1 MDLKRYLKEKK
12 KIIDDYLRQYI
23 SEKKRDRECP
33 ANLRNAMSYALIGS
47 GKRIRPILSIAGYEA
62 AGGKS
67 DSMVP
72 VAAAL
77 ELVHTYSL
85 IHDDLPAMDDDDFRR
100 NKPAVHKVFGE
111 GAAILAGDALL
122 TDAFHI
128 ISRSKAGPRALIN
141 IIAELARASGPE
153 GMVGGQTVDLLFEG
167 KKARKKDLLYIHTHK
182 TGALI
187 RASVRIGAIMA
198 NASPSRLKALTAY
211 GEKVGLAFQI
221 VDDILDI
228 TGTREE
234 LGKATGADSA
244 RGKNTYPS
252 AFGLQQSHM
261 MAEALIH
268 ESLNAVRIFNR
279 KADPLTEIARY
290 ILARRN

>member
-1 MDLKRYLKEKK
+1 MDLKRYLREKK
-12 KIIDDYLRQYI
+12 KIIDDYLRKYI
-23 SEKKRDRECP
+23 SEKKSEQDCPKDLRD
-33 ANLRNAMSYALIGS
+33 AMSYALIGS
-47 GKRIRPILSIAGYEA
+47 GKRIRPILSLAAYEA

-67 DSMVP
+67 DTMIP
-72 VAAAL
+72 IAASL

-85 IHDDLPAMDDDDFRR
+85 IHDDLPSMDDDDFRR

-111 GAAILAGDALL
+111 GTAILAGDALL
-122 TDAFHI
+122 TDAFHM
-128 ISRSKAGPRALIN
+128 ISRSKASPDVLI
-141 IIAELARASGPE
+141 IIIRELAHAGGPE
-153 GMVGGQTVDLLFEG
+153 GMVGGQTVDLLLEG
-167 KKARKKDLLYIHTHK
+167 KKAGKRDLLYIHTHK

-198 NASPSRLKALTAY
+198 NASPSKLKALTEY
-211 GEKVGLAFQI
+211 GEKVGLAFQV

-228 TGTREE
+228 TGTQEE

-252 AFGLQQSHM
+252 AFGLKQSHR
-261 MAEALIH
+261 MAETLIKD
-268 ESLNAVRIFNR
+268 SLNAVKIFEK
-279 KADPLTEIARY
+279 KAEPLAEIARY

>member
-1 MDLKRYLKEKK
+1 MDLKRYLREKK
-12 KIIDDYLRQYI
+12 KIIDDYLKKYL
-23 SEKKRDRECP
+23 SEKKRDRNCP
-33 ANLRNAMSYALIGS
+33 KILREAMSYALIGS
-47 GKRIRPILSIAGYEA
+47 GKRVRPILSLAGYEA

-67 DSMVP
+67 DTILP
-72 VAAAL
+72 VAASL

-111 GAAILAGDALL
+111 GTAILAGDALL

-128 ISRSKAGPRALIN
+128 ISRSDASPKILIN
-141 IIAELARASGPE
+141 IITELAHASGPE
-153 GMVGGQTVDLLFEG
+153 GMVGGQTVDLLLEG

-187 RASVRIGAIMA
+187 RASVRIGALMA
-198 NASPSRLKALTAY
+198 NASASKLNALTEY
-211 GEKVGLAFQI
+211 GEKAGLAFQI
-221 VDDILDI
+221 IDDILDI

-252 AFGLQQSHM
+252 AFGLQQSHR
-261 MAEALIH
+261 MAETLISD
-268 ESLNAVRIFNR
+268 SLNAVKIFNE
-279 KADPLTEIARY
+279 KADALTEIARY